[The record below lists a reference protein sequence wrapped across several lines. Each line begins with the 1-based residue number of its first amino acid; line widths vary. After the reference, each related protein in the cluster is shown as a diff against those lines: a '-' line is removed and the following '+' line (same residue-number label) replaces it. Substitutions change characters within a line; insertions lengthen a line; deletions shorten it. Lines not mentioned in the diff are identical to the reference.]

1 MKKESKDN
9 EFDFSSAENQ
19 NNAGSPR
26 KKSGMSAKRKA
37 WIYSV
42 RALMTAATGITL
54 ALALFLVVYVLAKGL
69 PNLSFEL
76 LTTAPSYLS
85 GRVGILPDILNS
97 LYIVFAQES

>member
-1 MKKESKDN
+1 
-9 EFDFSSAENQ
+9 
-19 NNAGSPR
+19 
-26 KKSGMSAKRKA
+26 MSAKRKA

-85 GRVGILPDILNS
+85 GRVGRPEDIARAC
-97 LYIVFAQES
+97 LYLTAAGNDFVNGINIIIDGGMTRKMIYEP

>member
-1 MKKESKDN
+1 MKKKSKDN

-26 KKSGMSAKRKA
+26 KKSEMSAKRKA

-54 ALALFLVVYVLAKGL
+54 APVSYTHLDVYK
-69 PNLSFEL
+69 
-76 LTTAPSYLS
+76 
-85 GRVGILPDILNS
+85 R
-97 LYIVFAQES
+97 QR